1 MKLTLQFPSLLNL
14 MSFQKEVNKSSF
26 RIIITTTSIIGDFTE
41 TETELAIC
49 KYNAVATHEA
59 ALAGQK
65 S

>member
-1 MKLTLQFPSLLNL
+1 

>member
-26 RIIITTTSIIGDFTE
+26 RIIITTTSIIGQFTE
-41 TETELAIC
+41 AETELAIT
-49 KYNAVATHEA
+49 KYNAIATEET

-65 S
+65 T